1 MTNSQNG
8 TSTQNSFPKLRQ
20 YQEDDANFLAS
31 IPCSA
36 CFNEQ
41 RTGKTPTALAVIK
54 KRKLEDQRILIITT
68 ASSLYQWKEEYER
81 WLQKPCQICIGTPT
95 KKKEA
100 VNKWTNGIVVSLDSF
115 KETQNRQGLVDIIL
129 SKNPQMVILDEA
141 HKIKNH
147 KSANA
152 KAMFKTR
159 AVPYR
164 LALTG
169 TPAQG
174 KPYDVYSILRFLFP
188 CDYGSYWRFIDD
200 YFIIEDRTVYQNG
213 RPRTFKYY
221 EKFKPGMARELQRVL
236 SQFSTQRKRKDVMP
250 WLPDKYYEK
259 IRLSPT
265 KEQKKYLKDLE
276 ETFRTGEIVT
286 TGVLDRLVRYRQIC
300 LDPGL
305 LDLKGKSPK
314 TEWILQYLKDY
325 PDEQVIIFSKFTSYL
340 VRLAEQL
347 DTTWAMLIGATT
359 ANQRGKFIKDFQ
371 AGKFKVFL
379 INIDAG
385 KEALTLDA
393 ASTTIF
399 TDKYPPI
406 GSIEQ
411 AEDRFIASTESKAH
425 KAHKII
431 ELMMQDTFDEHLYDL
446 LKQRKSETDIINN
459 YNKYINER
467 SKQHEHKS
475 TVPVP
480 GSHQRTVQSVDTYRR
495 AVR

>member
-1 MTNSQNG
+1 MKNGNLQTGNSIKP
-8 TSTQNSFPKLRQ
+8 TLRT
-20 YQEDDANFLAS
+20 YQEEDANFL
-31 IPCSA
+31 ITKPQTA

-41 RTGKTPTALAVIK
+41 RTGKTPTALKTIQLRGLDNERV
-54 KRKLEDQRILIITT
+54 LIITT

-81 WLQKPCQICIGTPT
+81 WLNKPCAICAGTPA
-95 KKKEA
+95 KKKESIES
-100 VNKWTNGIVVSLDSF
+100 WTHGIVVSLDSF
-115 KETQNRQGLVDIIL
+115 KETKNREGLINPIL
-129 SKNPQMVILDEA
+129 QKKPQMVILDEA

-152 KAMFKTR
+152 QAVFRTR
-159 AVPYR
+159 NIPYR

-188 CDYGSYWRFIDD
+188 GDYGSYWRFIDE
-200 YFIIEDRTVYQNG
+200 YFIIEDKTIYQNG
-213 RPRTFKYY
+213 IPRTFKYY
-221 EKFKPGMARELQRVL
+221 ERFKPGMDLELQKKL
-236 SQFSTQRKRKDVMP
+236 KEFSTQRKRKDVMP
-250 WLPDKYYEK
+250 WLPDKFYEK
-259 IRLSPT
+259 VRLSPS
-265 KEQKKYLKDLE
+265 KEQKKYLKELE
-276 ETFRTGEIVT
+276 ETYRTGEITT
-286 TGVLDRLVRYRQIC
+286 TGTLDRLVRYRQIC

-314 TEWILQYLKDY
+314 TEWILQYIKDY
-325 PDEQVIIFSKFTSYL
+325 PEEQIIIFSKFTSYL

-359 ANQRGKFIKDFQ
+359 TKQRGTFIKDFQ

-411 AEDRFIASTESKAH
+411 AEDRFIASTENKAH

-431 ELMMQDTFDEHLYDL
+431 ELMITGTFDEQLYKL
-446 LKQRKSETDIINN
+446 LELRKSETDIINN
-459 YNKYINER
+459 YNKYLTER
-467 SKQHEHKS
+467 RNGNEHKS
-475 TVPVP
+475 TVHIPR
-480 GSHQRTVQSVDTYRR
+480 SDQRTVQGVYPY
-495 AVR
+495 

>member
-1 MTNSQNG
+1 MQTLKNG
-8 TSTQNSFPKLRQ
+8 TSIQSSSPELRD
-20 YQEDDANFLAS
+20 YQKEDAQFLVS
-31 IPCSA
+31 MPQSA

-41 RTGKTPTALAVIK
+41 RTGKTPTALTTIK
-54 KRKLEDQRILIITT
+54 LRNLQDSRILIVTT
-68 ASSLYQWKEEYER
+68 ASSLYQWKDEYER
-81 WLQKPCQICIGTPT
+81 WLGKPCEICIGSPS
-95 KKKEA
+95 KKLEA
-100 VNKWTNGIVVSLDSF
+100 VKNWTHGLVISLDSF
-115 KETQNRQGLVDIIL
+115 KETASRSGLVDPIL
-129 SKNPQMVILDEA
+129 NRNPQMVILDEA

-159 AVPYR
+159 GVPYR

-188 CDYGSYWRFIDD
+188 CDYGSYWRFIDE

-213 RPRTFKYY
+213 RARTFKYY
-221 EKFKPGMARELQRVL
+221 EKFKPGMAKELQRVL

-250 WLPDKYYEK
+250 WLPDKFYEK
-259 IRLSPT
+259 VKLTPT
-265 KEQKKYLKDLE
+265 KEQKKYLKELE
-276 ETFRTGEIVT
+276 ETFKTGEIVT
-286 TGVLDRLVRYRQIC
+286 SGVLDRLVRYRQIC

-305 LDLKGKSPK
+305 LELKGKSPK

-359 ANQRGKFIKDFQ
+359 AKQRGQFIKDFQ

-411 AEDRFIASTESKAH
+411 AEDRFIASTEAKAH
-425 KAHKII
+425 KAHKIV
-431 ELMMQDTFDEHLYDL
+431 ELMMEDTFDEHLYDL
-446 LKQRKSETDIINN
+446 LKKRKSETDIINN
-459 YNKYINER
+459 YNKYLTER
-467 SKQHEHKS
+467 SKQHGRKS
-475 TVPVP
+475 TISVP
-480 GSHQRTVQSVDTYRR
+480 GSDQRTVQSVNTY
-495 AVR
+495 